1 MNFSPYSLGHAPRA
15 LPIWQSI
22 IEDLGN
28 PHPRAVARVLGVGT
42 RTVYRWHR
50 DGRAP
55 RAACL
60 ALFWLTR
67 WGRSLVD
74 ADAVRSCQLAVA
86 YANALER
93 ERDQLAADLRRLHAR
108 LEHVL
113 SLADTG
119 AANEPVILEGAP
131 HVG

>member
-15 LPIWQSI
+15 LPVWHSI
-22 IEDLGN
+22 LEDLGH
-28 PHPRAVARVLGVGT
+28 PHPRTVARVLGVGA
-42 RTVYRWHR
+42 RTVYRWNR

-93 ERDQLAADLRRLHAR
+93 ERDQLAAQVRRLHAR

-119 AANEPVILEGAP
+119 AANAPIILEDAA